1 VGCEFN
7 CKCEPDIGERPGT
20 DNPGLSRVGTDDAG
34 CAGRAVTRGL
44 QFTEKIV
51 VLERHRRKE
60 DGVDRQPDKCEA
72 PAREIRESLHK
83 SG

>member
-1 VGCEFN
+1 MGREFDSECEA
-7 CKCEPDIGERPGT
+7 DIGERPRT
-20 DNPGLSRVGTDDAG
+20 DNPGLSRIGADDAG
-34 CAGRAVTRGL
+34 CAGRAVTRGP

-60 DGVDRQPDKCEA
+60 DGVNRQPDKCEA